1 MKLKPMLISAVVA
14 MALSGCYGEGR
25 EPGDDPTRSDE
36 GPDGG
41 RPEVD
46 PRQQA
51 EPKDMGGGAP
61 APADV
66 DDGRGTLDG
75 SSDELQSPEPPPQPT
90 R

>member
-1 MKLKPMLISAVVA
+1 MNLKPIVMSAFLA
-14 MALSGCYGEGR
+14 MALAGCYGEGR
-25 EPGDDPTRSDE
+25 EAGDDPTRADE

-46 PRQQA
+46 PRQQV

-61 APADV
+61 APAEV
-66 DDGRGTLDG
+66 HDGRGTLDG
-75 SSDELQSPEPPPQPT
+75 SSDELQAPAPSEPS